1 MKEVLGPGLTD
12 DMAQA
17 VGELLPDGLVVAG
30 ADARVIGVNARAEVL
45 IRRERA
51 ELIGRDVREAL
62 PLQDLSGRSWWECTD
77 PWDGLNIRTGHRE
90 RLLVVAGGPEILVT
104 AHYARPGRN
113 QPVHRVVLSMRDAE
127 ARRRAERDQAAL
139 LTTVAHELRSPLT
152 SVKGFSSTLLRRWDR
167 FTDDQKRIMLETIEA
182 DADRVTRLITDLLDV
197 SRLDTGR
204 LRVHRQPMDIV
215 HVLGRHVD
223 RFVASG
229 AEREAFRIEVHDDA
243 LEVWAD
249 PDRLDQILA
258 NLIENALKHGEG
270 LVTVSVVPGPDRPE
284 DPSCVDIVVSDDGPG
299 IPPDKRELAFSRFWQ
314 GGERSSSGL
323 GLYVV
328 RGIAEAHGGSAV
340 VDEGP
345 GGARIRVRFPGGP
358 TGA

>member
-12 DMAQA
+12 DMARA
-17 VGELLPDGLVVAG
+17 VEELLPDGLIVAG
-30 ADARVIGVNARAEVL
+30 ADARVIGVNVRAEGL
-45 IRRERA
+45 INQKRS
-51 ELIGRDVREAL
+51 ELVGRDIREAL
-62 PLQDLSGRSWWECTD
+62 PLQDMSGRSWWECTD
-77 PWDGLNIRTGHRE
+77 PWGGLNIRTGHRE
-90 RLLVVAGGPEILVT
+90 RLLVVNGGPEVLVT
-104 AHYARPGRN
+104 ARYARPGRN
-113 QPVHRVVLSMRDAE
+113 QPVHRVVLSIRDSD
-127 ARRRAERDQAAL
+127 ARRRAEADQAAL

-197 SRLDTGR
+197 SRLDSGQ
-204 LRVHRQPMDIV
+204 LRVHRQPLDIA

-229 AEREAFRIEVHDDA
+229 AEREAFHIEVHDEA

-249 PDRLDQILA
+249 PDRLDQVLA
-258 NLIENALKHGEG
+258 NLIDNALKHGEG
-270 LVTVSVVPGPDRPE
+270 NVTVRVVPGADRRD

-299 IPPDKRELAFSRFWQ
+299 IPLERREVVFSRFWQ
-314 GGERSSSGL
+314 SGAVSSSGL
-323 GLYVV
+323 GLYIV

-340 VDEGP
+340 VDDVP
-345 GGARIRVRFPGGP
+345 GGASIRVRLPGEP
-358 TGA
+358 TDA